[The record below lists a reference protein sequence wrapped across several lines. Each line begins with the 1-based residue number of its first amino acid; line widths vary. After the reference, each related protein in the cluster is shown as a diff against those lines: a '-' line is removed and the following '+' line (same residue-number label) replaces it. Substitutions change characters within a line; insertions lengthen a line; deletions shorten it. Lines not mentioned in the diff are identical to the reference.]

1 MRIKIGPVELSFGK
15 SKNRKYPQR
24 IKSRYDAAQTDHMN
38 KRHWANADSLNADES
53 NDALV
58 RRKLRDRSRYERGSN
73 SYLDGI
79 VEEMSD
85 SVVGTGARLNF
96 LDEDPEVNRLV
107 EKAFNNWSKGIKLS
121 KKLRTGYSSCVGDGE
136 MFLVEERAFNPR
148 SAVQLS
154 YRLLDPERCTNGF
167 NSNTK
172 NNVDGV
178 LIDDNGQVTGY
189 TFSKEHPG
197 SRFGVVAVLN
207 GDLETFRADQVIHL
221 FKAKRNEQ
229 HRGIPEITTV
239 LQTGSKRRAF
249 TLATLEAAKISATF
263 SGVLHT
269 TSGAYG
275 DDDSPGGENSS
286 GGFDEFDT
294 FALDNGMLMTLPEG
308 WEMTQAKAEHPTTTF
323 AEFKKE
329 LVSEEARSVRMPYNV
344 AAGTSENFNFA
355 SGRLDRLSFRK
366 NLFIRQVD
374 IEDDAL
380 WIIFQKWFTEARLIP
395 ELLPRV
401 VTVAGYEPI
410 FNWFWD
416 GDSAIDPQKE
426 SKAEDTMLKNGT
438 LSHFK
443 SYADKGQDWRIG
455 FRQISEA
462 KKLAEELDIV
472 NIIFPETVEVEEA
485 PEADDVANAKIEQGI
500 L

>member
-1 MRIKIGPVELSFGK
+1 MKLKLGPVEFSFGK
-15 SKNRKYPQR
+15 SKDQKYPQR
-24 IKSRYDAAQTDHMN
+24 IRGRYDAAQTDHMN
-38 KRHWANADSLNADES
+38 KRHWANADGLSADEANNS
-53 NDALV
+53 EV
-58 RRKLRDRSRYERGSN
+58 RRRLRDRSRYERGSN

-85 SVVGTGARLNF
+85 SVIGTGARLNF
-96 LDEDPEVNRLV
+96 LDESPEVNFQV
-107 EKAFNNWSKGIKLS
+107 EKAFNEWSKGVKLPQ
-121 KKLRTGYSSCVGDGE
+121 KLRTGYSSCVGDGE
-136 MFLVEERAFNPR
+136 MFLVEERSFNNR
-148 SAVQLS
+148 SPVQLG
-154 YRLLDPERCTNGF
+154 YKLLDPERCTNGL

-172 NNVDGV
+172 NNIDGV
-178 LIDDNGQVTGY
+178 LLDDNGRVTGY

-197 SRFGVVAVLN
+197 ARFGIVTILN
-207 GDLETFRADQVIHL
+207 NDLETFRADQVVHL

-239 LQTGSKRRAF
+239 LQTGAKRRAF
-249 TLATLEAAKISATF
+249 TLATLEAAKIAATF

-269 TSGAYG
+269 TSGAF
-275 DDDSPGGENSS
+275 DDSDSAGGENGE

-308 WEMTQAKAEHPTTTF
+308 WDMTQAKAEHPTTTY

-329 LVSEEARSVRMPYNV
+329 LLAEEARSVRMPYNV

-366 NLFIRQVD
+366 NIFIRQGD
-374 IEDDAL
+374 IEDVAL
-380 WIIFQKWFTEARLIP
+380 WIIFQKWFAEARLIP

-443 SYADKGQDWRIG
+443 SYADKGQDWRVG
-455 FRQISEA
+455 FRQISDA
-462 KKLAEELDIV
+462 KKLAEKLDISDIV
-472 NIIFPETVEVEEA
+472 FSEKAEA
-485 PEADDVANAKIEQGI
+485 EDSADADDVAQALSEQG
-500 L
+500 LL